1 MAIDAL
7 VKPFLR
13 LELFQGLKPLQLTE
27 IVRQAERIAYKP
39 GSVIMSAGQPGDA
52 AVLIVSDGAV
62 RTIGPD
68 ILDRPQPVAPGS
80 LLGELAMLVEHVY
93 GSTVIAH
100 GPVRALRIPRAAMH
114 AMMLEDRALADHF
127 VGKIASR
134 LSRVAEELRRID
146 SGLALPV
153 APSPGLPA

>member
-13 LELFQGLKPLQLTE
+13 LELFQGLRPLQLTE
-27 IVRQAERIAYKP
+27 IVRNAERIAYKP
-39 GSVIMSAGQPGDA
+39 GSVIMTMGEPGDA
-52 AVLIVSDGAV
+52 AVLIVSDGAL
-62 RTIGPD
+62 RTAGSD
-68 ILDRPQPVAPGS
+68 ITGRPVPVAAGS
-80 LLGELAMLVEHVY
+80 LLGELAMLIEHVY
-93 GSTVIAH
+93 GSTVVAQ
-100 GPVRALRIPRAAMH
+100 GTVRALRIPRAAMH
-114 AMMLEDRALADHF
+114 AMMLEDRGLADHF

-134 LSRVAEELRRID
+134 LSRVADELRRID